1 MTEKSKKL
9 SSKTQT
15 LNKECIFC
23 GSTVPKIKNPSF
35 ERNAFTI
42 FIMLEVLEVPETLCE
57 QLLASESSPEEW
69 FSCCQVC
76 SRLGNQGMSILCKVE
91 ALKRSFK
98 RIKLR
103 LRDKV
108 KTYMEKTNA
117 LMDEQNV
124 LYQLRSCALHKSG
137 LLIVLLILVASF
149 SSLHQKRIHS
159 SNFRKLSI

>member
-1 MTEKSKKL
+1 MGSRAKKKIVAQEPKNSKKS
-9 SSKTQT
+9 SSKKQS
-15 LNKECIFC
+15 LNEECIFC
-23 GSTVPKIKNPSF
+23 GSTFPKIQNPSF

-42 FIMLEVLEVPETLCE
+42 FIMLEVLEVPESLCE

-91 ALKRSFK
+91 ALNRSFK

-108 KTYMEKTNA
+108 KTYMERTNS

-124 LYQLRSCALHKSG
+124 LYQLRSCALQKSG
-137 LLIVLLILVASF
+137 I
-149 SSLHQKRIHS
+149 
-159 SNFRKLSI
+159 